1 MFYMSEADLYRR
13 KPLYTLKPDDPAVL
27 GFDFDIDWG
36 KTVSEASVQIT
47 AGEWKAPPGEPIL
60 VTGFGPP
67 DGRWLVTSWRRD
79 YFSPVVDITLKQPA
93 RELMEPAAEPVAAS
107 GSAGGDEGLGLVELK
122 ALKSDASRAV
132 VKAYNRA
139 NAIDAKDQGYK
150 WGGGHGSF
158 NDSGGYDCSGFVS
171 SCLHAAGLLNE
182 PQATGG
188 LDGWGESGRGKYL
201 TVWVKE
207 TGVPTQS
214 HTFMTFTIRG
224 RTRYAEAGG
233 GNSSH
238 TGWHSPRSHAGFSPR
253 HWPGT

>member
-1 MFYMSEADLYRR
+1 
-13 KPLYTLKPDDPAVL
+13 
-27 GFDFDIDWG
+27 
-36 KTVSEASVQIT
+36 
-47 AGEWKAPPGEPIL
+47 
-60 VTGFGPP
+60 
-67 DGRWLVTSWRRD
+67 
-79 YFSPVVDITLKQPA
+79 
-93 RELMEPAAEPVAAS
+93 MEPAAEPVAAS

-122 ALKSDASRAV
+122 SLKTDASRAV

-188 LDGWGESGRGKYL
+188 LDGWGESGRGKYM

-224 RTRYAEAGG
+224 RTTVRRGG
-233 GNSSH
+233 
-238 TGWHSPRSHAGFSPR
+238 RR
-253 HWPGT
+253 Q